1 MKSIM
6 SPKSDG
12 FLKYLL
18 KNADNVL
25 FRKNVETFNK
35 CFIINLTT
43 VLVIKKIV
51 VLLHPLH
58 NNH

>member
-1 MKSIM
+1 MESIM

-25 FRKNVETFNK
+25 FINRRKVFNGHFISNVK
-35 CFIINLTT
+35 
-43 VLVIKKIV
+43 
-51 VLLHPLH
+51 LLFGD
-58 NNH
+58 

>member
-6 SPKSDG
+6 SPKSGG

-25 FRKNVETFNK
+25 FRKNVEAFNK
-35 CFIINLTT
+35 CFIINL
-43 VLVIKKIV
+43 
-51 VLLHPLH
+51 
-58 NNH
+58 NYFFGD

>member
-1 MKSIM
+1 MESIM

-25 FRKNVETFNK
+25 F
-35 CFIINLTT
+35 
-43 VLVIKKIV
+43 IKKCRGF
-51 VLLHPLH
+51 
-58 NNH
+58 